1 MVGSRLIG
9 TPTEGICSE
18 FRPAHEDTSIY
29 GYYVQT
35 CTQSQ

>member
-9 TPTEGICSE
+9 TLTEEICSE
-18 FRPAHEDTSIY
+18 FRPAHVDTSIY

-35 CTQSQ
+35 WT